1 MKRMRESHHLSNHS
15 NIAQEETEPTGMA
28 EAIRTETW
36 KGPDAQ
42 ILGYS
47 EALGSFLSLFL
58 LGLPRSDVA
67 VGIRCEI

>member
-1 MKRMRESHHLSNHS
+1 
-15 NIAQEETEPTGMA
+15 MA

-36 KGPDAQ
+36 KDPDSQ

-58 LGLPRSDVA
+58 LGLPLSDAA